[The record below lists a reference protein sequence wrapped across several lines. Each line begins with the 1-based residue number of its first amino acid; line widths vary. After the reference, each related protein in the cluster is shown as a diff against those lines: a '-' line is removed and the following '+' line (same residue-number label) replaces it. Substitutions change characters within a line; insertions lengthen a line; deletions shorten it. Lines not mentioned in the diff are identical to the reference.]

1 MRTKFFDLLW
11 SHLRKVSVHEC
22 EDGNSHYLL
31 VMKGAPERILDIC
44 STILI
49 DGKEIPL
56 DDQWREAFNAAYLDL
71 GGRGE
76 RVLGINKSIFEEM

>member
-1 MRTKFFDLLW
+1 M
-11 SHLRKVSVHEC
+11 SVHEC

-49 DGKEIPL
+49 DGKEMPL
-56 DDQWREAFNAAYLDL
+56 DQDWKNAFNTAYLDL

-76 RVLGINKSIFEEM
+76 RVLGKGTSI